1 MRRMTDEPIA
11 QDGLRSKRPWAAP
24 AIADETPDAGRGTN
38 KTSNS
43 QAFDGHFTV
52 TINFATVS

>member
-1 MRRMTDEPIA
+1 MTGELIV
-11 QDGLRSKRPWAAP
+11 QDGLGSKRPWAAP

-43 QAFDGHFTV
+43 QAFDGHFPSTV
-52 TINFATVS
+52 NFATIS